1 MVARAGKRPMPPS
14 EEETIAGLLRQ
25 HKQRKPS
32 GLPGVLAALQSHTR
46 QEPKVASAP
55 LDDMLEE
62 LGRGAIQAFLNQPQT
77 VPDEDEDEEEG
88 GAGTKT
94 AAKVEEDEMLN
105 EAALVRIKGHFMQV
119 REALLRSRQAS
130 HDLYEYR

>member
-1 MVARAGKRPMPPS
+1 MPPS
-14 EEETIAGLLRQ
+14 EEEPIAGLLRQ
-25 HKQRKPS
+25 HKQRKPG

-77 VPDEDEDEEEG
+77 VPDEEEDDEEG